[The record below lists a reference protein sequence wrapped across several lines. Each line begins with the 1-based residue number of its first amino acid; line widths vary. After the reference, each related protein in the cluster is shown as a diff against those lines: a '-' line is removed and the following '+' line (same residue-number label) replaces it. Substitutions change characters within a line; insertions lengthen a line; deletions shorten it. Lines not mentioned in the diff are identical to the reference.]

1 MYLAS
6 SNREAHIYPTDPDT
20 FRTNNMTRNFQ
31 TFGLNKLF
39 FCRVTIDSS
48 GEYDRFLHWKSCF
61 LIHYL
66 KIFHAHI
73 IKKDINDV
81 PMPSVLSQRDA
92 RMDKSAISSQF
103 EKFLLK
109 PISFLVNQSFQ

>member
-61 LIHYL
+61 LNSLFKDFSCSH
-66 KIFHAHI
+66 H
-73 IKKDINDV
+73 KKGY
-81 PMPSVLSQRDA
+81 
-92 RMDKSAISSQF
+92 K
-103 EKFLLK
+103 
-109 PISFLVNQSFQ
+109 